1 MNRLLIVLV
10 TLFVFSLSAIA
21 QESKIGIEFGPSY
34 TSLRGNS
41 NTDKDD
47 SAIGFSVGARYQYPL
62 TEILSIRTGI
72 IYERKGSKSDIT
84 AVDEEGK
91 PVNSVSFD
99 NKFHY
104 MIVPL
109 DVKAKFSSTSNLY
122 ATAGIFTG
130 YLYKAEMVP
139 ESDKFKKKS
148 LTGDSERLDYGASV
162 GLGIERSI
170 NDNLKLS
177 LEAKYN
183 LGLADI
189 SKISTVKTTSI
200 NFMMGIAYVLPF

>member
-72 IYERKGSKSDIT
+72 IYERKGSKTDYT
-84 AVDEEGK
+84 KLDELNK
-91 PVNSVSFD
+91 PVKTIGID

-104 MIVPL
+104 IIVPM
-109 DVKAKFSSTSNLY
+109 DVKVKFSSTSNLY
-122 ATAGIFTG
+122 ATAGLFAG
-130 YLYKAEMVP
+130 YLLKAEMVP
-139 ESDKFKKKS
+139 DTDDLPKK
-148 LTGDSERLDYGASV
+148 TFTDDSERLDYGASV

-189 SKISTVKTTSI
+189 SKISTVKTDSI